1 MSSSIWAVEG
11 WGGGCVLRDGGF
23 GGVGE
28 GKEKM
33 RGEEEEGRKA
43 DSFHLTRCGV
53 QRRFMKAC
61 VSSSVKTHLLT
72 FCFLFGFF
80 SSSPPQLSQP
90 AFPLLCEEGVISG
103 SIQAGNIP
111 VAWEILF
118 ISLLLLL
125 SQSLSSFVQEM
136 NLERKTVAECK

>member
-11 WGGGCVLRDGGF
+11 WGGGGGCVLGDGGF

-80 SSSPPQLSQP
+80 FFLSPSALS
-90 AFPLLCEEGVISG
+90 ACFPIAV
-103 SIQAGNIP
+103 
-111 VAWEILF
+111 
-118 ISLLLLL
+118 
-125 SQSLSSFVQEM
+125 
-136 NLERKTVAECK
+136 

>member
-1 MSSSIWAVEG
+1 MSSSIWAVEAG
-11 WGGGCVLRDGGF
+11 WGGGVSSET
-23 GGVGE
+23 E
-28 GKEKM
+28 GLEELERKEKL
-33 RGEEEEGRKA
+33 RGEEEEEVRKA

-53 QRRFMKAC
+53 QRRFIKAC

-72 FCFLFGFF
+72 FCFLFVFF
-80 SSSPPQLSQP
+80 PSSPPQLSQP

-118 ISLLLLL
+118 ISLLLL
-125 SQSLSSFVQEM
+125 SQSLSSFAQEM
-136 NLERKTVAECK
+136 DLEYKTVAECK